1 METSVQIHENWQ
13 DIEDLSGVAALIA
26 AAQYT
31 VNIASTLKM
40 ALDGRRECV
49 LALAQEGGEYIAF
62 AFANRGIGLESG
74 GGYLWVNELFVKE
87 DHRRGGVATALLSCL
102 ETWGRERR
110 CTRIILAANP
120 TNSAALGLY
129 EKTGFS
135 CQTASW
141 VEKIL

>member
-1 METSVQIHENWQ
+1 METNVHLYENWQ

-26 AAQYT
+26 AAEYT
-31 VNIASTLKM
+31 VNIESTLKM
-40 ALDGRRECV
+40 ALDGSGECV
-49 LALAQEGGEYIAF
+49 LALAQGGGEYIGF

-87 DHRRGGVATALLSCL
+87 EHRRGGVATALLSSF
-102 ETWGRERR
+102 EAWARERR

-120 TNSAALGLY
+120 TNRAALGLY

-135 CQTASW
+135 CQAVAW
-141 VEKIL
+141 LEKDL